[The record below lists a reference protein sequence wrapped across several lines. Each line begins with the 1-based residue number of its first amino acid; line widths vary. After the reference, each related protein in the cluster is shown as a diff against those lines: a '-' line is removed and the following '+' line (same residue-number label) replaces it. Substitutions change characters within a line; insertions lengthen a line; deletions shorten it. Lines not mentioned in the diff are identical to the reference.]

1 MHRNKTDN
9 MNLEKVFLIIFTLL
23 IAMGVVSFGFDLLT
37 EASTIANVIGVI
49 LILVTLYVTIKTKCL
64 TTLIKNKD
72 EKN

>member
-1 MHRNKTDN
+1 MS
-9 MNLEKVFLIIFTLL
+9 LEKVFLVVFTLL
-23 IAMGVVSFGFDLLT
+23 VAMGVVSFGFDLLT
-37 EASTIANVIGVI
+37 EASTMANAIGVI